1 MEVAIHLPDDIA
13 QQLHEKW
20 GDDIPR
26 RVLESIALEGYRS
39 RILGES
45 QLRRLLGFATRFD
58 VHAFLKE
65 HEVSLS
71 TLEVSGSGVA
81 CFVQTLSQI
90 ERIQQETGL
99 TNGLHLGLIEKL
111 PPPN

>member
-1 MEVAIHLPDDIA
+1 MSSCKAEQPTRLPVRQRA
-13 QQLHEKW
+13 QAARLYEKW

-45 QLRRLLGFATRFD
+45 QLRRLLGLATRFD

-65 HEVSLS
+65 HEVSLY
-71 TLEVSGSGVA
+71 TLDDLQHDRE
-81 CFVQTLSQI
+81 TLRQ
-90 ERIQQETGL
+90 
-99 TNGLHLGLIEKL
+99 LGI
-111 PPPN
+111 